1 MLECLFIN
9 KHIINKLLYAIC
21 YYVPVLA
28 FFSHKFSFSAL
39 PAKLISELGLSHVTG
54 LILHGPPGTG
64 KSLLA
69 KTIAS
74 IMNAKHVSIDNHV
87 SGEPLSLH
95 YMCMYSHR

>member
-1 MLECLFIN
+1 MFIN
-9 KHIINKLLYAIC
+9 KHIINKLLYEIC
-21 YYVPVLA
+21 YYVPILA
-28 FFSHKFSFSAL
+28 FFQSYILFLAL

-74 IMNAKHVSIDNHV
+74 IMNAKHVSIDKICV
-87 SGEPLSLH
+87 
-95 YMCMYSHR
+95 R